1 MKVEWQRT
9 GSVGKSLGDDI
20 LSSARV
26 GRKAGR
32 RVSSVNNRHRR
43 TAGWPQ
49 VMAQLWGLMK
59 INEAAG

>member
-9 GSVGKSLGDDI
+9 GYVGKSLGDDI

-32 RVSSVNNRHRR
+32 RVSSLNNRRRR
-43 TAGWPQ
+43 TAGWPPSDGAI
-49 VMAQLWGLMK
+49 MG
-59 INEAAG
+59 INENQ